1 MPPIIQT
8 WQKNASTKT
17 KKVKKVFCEYSCF
30 LARGGQ
36 RAACQKC
43 QGKNVEG
50 KILNVIIII
59 LLLFVIISGK
69 VYLLLFI
76 VLFIATKKRR
86 DPKTSPLFYVS
97 LLFFI
102 MNTPTIYTL
111 SFYYVYDDH
120 V

>member
-1 MPPIIQT
+1 M
-8 WQKNASTKT
+8 
-17 KKVKKVFCEYSCF
+17 KKVFCEYSCF

-50 KILNVIIII
+50 KLLLSIIII

-69 VYLLLFI
+69 VYLLLFM
-76 VLFIATKKRR
+76 VLFIATKNDETRR
-86 DPKTSPLFYVS
+86 SRRSFMLAYY
-97 LLFFI
+97 FI

-111 SFYYVYDDH
+111 SFYYVYDEH